1 MFIYIFKCDLFKG
14 QTRKI
19 VSNFPINIDV
29 LYDMVNADKLFPS
42 QIRNEQKWY
51 LAEEL

>member
-19 VSNFPINIDV
+19 VSNYRLNIDN
-29 LYDMVNADKLFPS
+29 LYDFVNKDNNYPS
-42 QIRNEQKWY
+42 GKKWY
-51 LAEEL
+51 LAEEY